1 MEKLYFIFETSQSL
15 SNTGIGTVVGDWE
28 TQPDNIHIARA
39 NWAAKKSVPDG
50 CRYELI
56 SESQFP
62 PDFDNYSWDYS
73 NYDGLGEM
81 NSFTQS
87 WDDYVTQSLSL

>member
-15 SNTGIGTVVGDWE
+15 SDTGIGSIGDEWASE
-28 TQPDNIHIARA
+28 SFNIYFTRVDWVAKQAVPDN
-39 NWAAKKSVPDG
+39 
-50 CRYELI
+50 CRYEII

-62 PDFDNYSWDYS
+62 PDFDNYNWDYT
-73 NYDGLGEM
+73 NYDGVGEM

-87 WDDYVTQSLSL
+87 WNDYVTQSLSL

>member
-1 MEKLYFIFETSQSL
+1 MEKLYFISETSQSQ
-15 SNTGIGTVVGDWE
+15 SNTAIGTVVGDWE
-28 TQPDNIHIARA
+28 NENDNVHIARA
-39 NWAAKKSVPDG
+39 NWTAIKSVPDN

-62 PDFDNYSWDYS
+62 PDFDNYSWDYT
-73 NYDGLGEM
+73 NNDGIGGL

-87 WDDYVTQSLSL
+87 WGEYVTQSLSL

>member
-1 MEKLYFIFETSQSL
+1 MEKLYFIFETSHSL
-15 SNTGIGTVVGDWE
+15 SDTGIGTVAGEWE
-28 TQPDNIHIARA
+28 TESDNVHRARG
-39 NWAAKKSVPDG
+39 NWTATKSVHDN

-62 PDFDNYSWDYS
+62 PDFNNYSWDYT
-73 NYDGLGEM
+73 NNDGIGAL

-87 WDDYVTQSLSL
+87 WDEYVTQSLSL

>member
-1 MEKLYFIFETSQSL
+1 MEKLYFIFETSQSQ
-15 SNTGIGTVVGDWE
+15 SNTAIGTVVGDWE
-28 TQPDNIHIARA
+28 TENDNVHIARA
-39 NWAAKKSVPDG
+39 NWSATNAVTDG

-73 NYDGLGEM
+73 NDAGVGGL

-87 WDDYVTQSLSL
+87 WDEYVTQSLSL